1 MKKEKILSFIVSFCM
16 ILTMLIFSGIEA
28 IAVGSLNPSFS
39 QSFTVTNLTEGTH
52 VEVLKTVDLN
62 LDFDGNFNMPV
73 LTWNDSVKNWVSDK
87 FPQYIDKSTKE
98 VTDTFQKLGSNS
110 AEANT
115 FWQKMTAAYYQ
126 GKINF
131 ADKKDATADG
141 NKNVTINGNGWGGYL
156 VLAENPNNTGIMY
169 KATSVNVLPAKQKDG
184 SYENPKE
191 SITLVMKQD
200 KEPGFEKEIPDISEI
215 TTGIGKIVNYRLN
228 AQIPVYPADSIY
240 KIFEISDQ
248 GGKGLKLV
256 PDSIVVS
263 LHADGSDSMS
273 KITDYTLTKTENAF
287 KIVVKESFLENHQ
300 GEVVY
305 VLYQERITEEAL
317 ELDEIE
323 NTTSLKYNP
332 NPYKNDTYEIES
344 KKKTYTYEINFD
356 KKDENGTT
364 YLTGAV
370 FQLQDADGDVLQ
382 FVQDTNDLHHY
393 IFYGSADAFD
403 TAVTPV
409 SDIEIS
415 KESSIQIDG
424 LDTGTYRL
432 IETKAPEG
440 YVKPTGYIEITLEDT
455 IDENSKNVPD
465 GKLDKIEITNN
476 GTYEIIN
483 NATTGSGSFSFIV
496 KNRTPEDFNLPVTGG
511 TGTLMFTLGGI
522 VVMGGAVLLY
532 ARNRK
537 CRSNAK

>member
-62 LDFDGNFNMPV
+62 LDSDGNFNMPV

-323 NTTSLKYNP
+323 
-332 NPYKNDTYEIES
+332 S

>member
-62 LDFDGNFNMPV
+62 LDSDGNFNMPV

-323 NTTSLKYNP
+323 NIASLKYNP

>member
-62 LDFDGNFNMPV
+62 LDSDGNFNMPV

>member
-1 MKKEKILSFIVSFCM
+1 MKKEKVFSFIASFCM
-16 ILTMLIFSGIEA
+16 ILTMIVASGIEA
-28 IAVGSLNPSFS
+28 IAEGSLTPSFT

-62 LDFDGNFNMPV
+62 LDSDGNFNMPV

-87 FPQYIDKSTKE
+87 FPQYIDESTKE
-98 VTDTFQKLGSNS
+98 VTDTFQKLGNNS

-126 GKINF
+126 GKITF
-131 ADKKDATADG
+131 ADKKDATASAD
-141 NKNVTINGNGWGGYL
+141 KNATINGNGWGGYL

-169 KATSVNVLPAKQKDG
+169 KSTSVNVLPVKQEDG
-184 SYENPKE
+184 SYGNPKE
-191 SITLVMKQD
+191 SITLVMKQA
-200 KEPGFEKEIPDISEI
+200 KEPEFEKEIPDITEI
-215 TTGIGKIVNYRLN
+215 TTGIGKIVNYRVN

-248 GGKGLKLV
+248 GGKGLRLV

-263 LHADGSDSMS
+263 LNADGSDPMRE
-273 KITDYTLTKTENAF
+273 TMDYTLTKAKNTF
-287 KIVVKESFLENHQ
+287 KVVVKESFLEDHQ
-300 GEVVY
+300 GEVIY
-305 VLYQERITEEAL
+305 VLYQEKITEEAL

-323 NTTSLKYNP
+323 NTASLKYNP

-344 KKKTYTYEINFD
+344 KKKTYTYGINFD
-356 KKDENGTT
+356 KKDENGTK

-370 FQLQDADGDVLQ
+370 FQLQDANGDVLQ

-455 IDENSKNVPD
+455 VDENSKNVPD

-511 TGTLMFTLGGI
+511 IGTMIFTLGGI

>member
-62 LDFDGNFNMPV
+62 LDSDGNFNMPV

-87 FPQYIDKSTKE
+87 FPQYIDNSTKE

-273 KITDYTLTKTENAF
+273 KITDYT
-287 KIVVKESFLENHQ
+287 
-300 GEVVY
+300 
-305 VLYQERITEEAL
+305 
-317 ELDEIE
+317 
-323 NTTSLKYNP
+323 
-332 NPYKNDTYEIES
+332 
-344 KKKTYTYEINFD
+344 
-356 KKDENGTT
+356 
-364 YLTGAV
+364 
-370 FQLQDADGDVLQ
+370 
-382 FVQDTNDLHHY
+382 
-393 IFYGSADAFD
+393 
-403 TAVTPV
+403 
-409 SDIEIS
+409 
-415 KESSIQIDG
+415 
-424 LDTGTYRL
+424 
-432 IETKAPEG
+432 
-440 YVKPTGYIEITLEDT
+440 
-455 IDENSKNVPD
+455 
-465 GKLDKIEITNN
+465 
-476 GTYEIIN
+476 
-483 NATTGSGSFSFIV
+483 
-496 KNRTPEDFNLPVTGG
+496 
-511 TGTLMFTLGGI
+511 
-522 VVMGGAVLLY
+522 
-532 ARNRK
+532 
-537 CRSNAK
+537 

>member
-62 LDFDGNFNMPV
+62 LDSDGNFNMPV

-87 FPQYIDKSTKE
+87 FPQYIDNSTKE